1 MCHAHWYY
9 PDLFSQQRP
18 CPLAWSLLPFVVA
31 STPDSRETLRQGG
44 CGQHSDLGDLGSF
57 SYDATVISLLFSHGE
72 HIYCQRITHE
82 KTELIM
88 HGITVAKPR
97 SNCSIAE
104 NDCNIT
110 VSLGLQPRRVRA
122 LKKSA
127 SG

>member
-1 MCHAHWYY
+1 
-9 PDLFSQQRP
+9 
-18 CPLAWSLLPFVVA
+18 
-31 STPDSRETLRQGG
+31 
-44 CGQHSDLGDLGSF
+44 
-57 SYDATVISLLFSHGE
+57 
-72 HIYCQRITHE
+72 
-82 KTELIM
+82 M